1 MLCWGQI
8 VRWVWEGGR
17 GRDRL
22 RDWGG
27 VQVNGS
33 NMVIMLVR
41 LRCVDVWGVNCDS
54 VEGDESNWFGRDRD
68 MAMDL
73 RGEICLAK
81 CEGTV

>member
-1 MLCWGQI
+1 M
-8 VRWVWEGGR
+8 
-17 GRDRL
+17 

-33 NMVIMLVR
+33 NIVIMLVR
-41 LRCVDVWGVNCDS
+41 LRWVDVWGVNCDS

-81 CEGTV
+81 CERHCIVMWECECMSIRQVWSG